1 MADFTSEFHRFI
13 ALCNEEYLIKYA
25 NKGIYN
31 RSIKEME
38 KGMSVSYEF
47 GDDYVE
53 CALSDDSVC
62 RLHADIDR
70 FSCSC
75 PSDKI
80 CKHVIIAIVYYAKNH
95 LQAGAETGEEL
106 ETYKPDFSWLLQLQ
120 PSHISKAFTP
130 AQLEEVLF
138 RLDYFEEMEVVETS
152 FLTMTLRT
160 QDISVSFDS
169 ESEIGK
175 SMCTCKAKGNCL
187 HKLEVILRYRAMH
200 QLQDRE
206 QLQASV
212 TDVSYETDVVAEA
225 KAIIAEI
232 LGIGLAKLSET
243 ICTRL
248 ELLAI
253 AAHNGNLP
261 RVEKD
266 IRGIH
271 GELNLFFQRHVKF
284 STEAL
289 LDRLSRVYLSLLAIE
304 KTDHIEAKKQLLG
317 SFKSKYHMVPQLSLY
332 ALGANPWETRS
343 GYKGIT
349 YYFYSLSDQRIYT
362 YTEARP
368 VYYEGISFSFKDS
381 YKGKVP
387 WGGLIS
393 MEELSH
399 SQVILTQAKTNREQR
414 LSSSEE
420 TRLTIVPRDNI
431 EELDLGKVLVCDW
444 SSDWK
449 DAAGDMFET
458 ALDSV
463 FLLKANKFNQ
473 VDFDQKSQQL
483 ILTIEDEQGYS
494 LPLSISY
501 QGDFARNIRHLEQ
514 NKRLLELRDVYLLV
528 QKIGDGLYPISIMQG
543 KSLTSFKLDL

>member
-1 MADFTSEFHRFI
+1 MADFTTEFHRFI

-38 KGMSVSYEF
+38 KGITVSYEF

-62 RLHADIDR
+62 RLHADIER

-80 CKHVIIAIVYYAKNH
+80 CKHVIIAIVNYAQNH
-95 LQAGAETGEEL
+95 LQAGAEAEEEQ

-152 FLTMTLRT
+152 FLTMTLHT

-212 TDVSYETDVVAEA
+212 TDVSYETDVVTEA
-225 KAIIAEI
+225 KALIAEI
-232 LGIGLAKLSET
+232 LGIGLAKLSQT

-289 LDRLSRVYLSLLAIE
+289 LDRLSRVYLSLLALE
-304 KTDHIEAKKQLLG
+304 KTDHTEAKKQLLG

-349 YYFYSLSDQRIYT
+349 YYFYSLSDLRIYT

-431 EELDLGKVLVCDW
+431 EDLDLGKVFVRDW

-463 FLLKANKFNQ
+463 FLLKANRFNE
-473 VDFDQKSQQL
+473 VDFDQKTQQL
-483 ILTIEDEQGYS
+483 ILTIEDEQCHS
-494 LPLSISY
+494 LQLSISY
-501 QGDFARNIRHLEQ
+501 QGEFARNIRHLEQ
-514 NKRLLELRDVYLLV
+514 NKRLLELREVYLLV
-528 QKIGDGLYPISIMQG
+528 QKEGDGLYPISIMQG

>member
-1 MADFTSEFHRFI
+1 MADFTLEFHRFI

-38 KGMSVSYEF
+38 KGITVSYEF
-47 GDDYVE
+47 RDDHVE

-62 RLHADIDR
+62 RLHADINR

-80 CKHVIIAIVYYAKNH
+80 CKHVIIAIVYYAQNH
-95 LQAGAETGEEL
+95 LQAGAEAEDQP

-120 PSHISKAFTP
+120 PTQIVKAFTS

-138 RLDYFEEMEVVETS
+138 RLDYVEEIEVVETS
-152 FLTMTLRT
+152 FLTIRLCT
-160 QDISVSFDS
+160 QDVSVSFDS
-169 ESEIGK
+169 DSEIGK
-175 SMCTCKAKGNCL
+175 SMCSCKAKGNCL
-187 HKLEVILRYRAMH
+187 HKLETILRYRALH
-200 QLQDRE
+200 QLYDRE
-206 QLQASV
+206 QLHASV
-212 TDVSYETDVVAEA
+212 TDVSYENEVVAEA
-225 KAIIAEI
+225 KALIAEI
-232 LGIGLAKLSET
+232 IGIGLAKLSQT

-289 LDRLSRVYLSLLAIE
+289 LDRLSRVYVSLVALE
-304 KTDHIEAKKQLLG
+304 KTDQTEAKKQLLG
-317 SFKSKYHMVPQLSLY
+317 SFKSKYHMIPQLSLY

-349 YYFYSLSDQRIYT
+349 YYFFSLGDQRLYT

-387 WGGLIS
+387 WGELIS
-393 MEELSH
+393 LEELSH
-399 SQVILTQAKTNREQR
+399 SQVILTHAKTNREQR

-420 TRLTIVPRDNI
+420 TRLAIVPRENI
-431 EELDLGKVLVCDW
+431 EELDLGKVLVRDWSCDW
-444 SSDWK
+444 K
-449 DAAGDMFET
+449 EAASDMFET
-458 ALDSV
+458 SMDSV
-463 FLLKANKFNQ
+463 FLLKAKKFNH
-473 VDFDQKSQQL
+473 VEFDQKTQQL
-483 ILTIEDEQGYS
+483 ILTIEDEQCHS
-494 LPLSISY
+494 LSLSISY
-501 QGDFARNIRHLEQ
+501 QGEFARNIRHLEQ
-514 NKRLLELRDVYLLV
+514 NKRLMELRDVYLLV
-528 QKIGDGLYPISIMQG
+528 QKIGEGLYPISIMQG

>member
-38 KGMSVSYEF
+38 KGMTVSYKF

-62 RLHADIDR
+62 RLHANIDR

-80 CKHVIIAIVYYAKNH
+80 CKHVIIAIVYYAENH
-95 LQAGAETGEEL
+95 LQAGAETEEEL

-138 RLDYFEEMEVVETS
+138 RLDYFEEMDIVETS

-225 KAIIAEI
+225 KTLIAEI
-232 LGIGLAKLSET
+232 LGIGLAKLSQT

-289 LDRLSRVYLSLLAIE
+289 LDRLSRVYLSLLALE

-420 TRLTIVPRDNI
+420 TQLTIVPRDNI
-431 EELDLGKVLVCDW
+431 EELDLGKVLVRDW

-463 FLLKANKFNQ
+463 FVLKAKKFNQ
-473 VDFDQKSQQL
+473 VDFDQKTQQL
-483 ILTIEDEQGYS
+483 ILTIEDEQCDS

-501 QGDFARNIRHLEQ
+501 QGEFARNIRHLEQ

>member
-62 RLHADIDR
+62 RLHADIER

-80 CKHVIIAIVYYAKNH
+80 CKHVIIAIVYYAQNH
-95 LQAGAETGEEL
+95 LQVGAETEEEQ

-152 FLTMTLRT
+152 FLTMTLHT

-212 TDVSYETDVVAEA
+212 TDVSYETDVVTEA
-225 KAIIAEI
+225 KALIAEI
-232 LGIGLAKLSET
+232 LGIGLAKLSQT

-289 LDRLSRVYLSLLAIE
+289 LDRLSRVYLSLLALE
-304 KTDHIEAKKQLLG
+304 KTDHTEAKKQLLG

-420 TRLTIVPRDNI
+420 TQLTIVPRDNI
-431 EELDLGKVLVCDW
+431 EELDLGKVLVRDW
-444 SSDWK
+444 SSGWK

-473 VDFDQKSQQL
+473 VDFDQKTQQL
-483 ILTIEDEQGYS
+483 ILTIEDEQSHS
-494 LPLSISY
+494 LQLSISY
-501 QGDFARNIRHLEQ
+501 QGEFARNIRHLEQ

-528 QKIGDGLYPISIMQG
+528 QELGDGLYPISIMQG

>member
-38 KGMSVSYEF
+38 KGITVSYEF

-62 RLHADIDR
+62 RLHADITR

-80 CKHVIIAIVYYAKNH
+80 CKHVIIAIVNYAQNH
-95 LQAGAETGEEL
+95 LQAGAESEEEL

-206 QLQASV
+206 QLHASV

-225 KAIIAEI
+225 KSLIAEI
-232 LGIGLAKLSET
+232 LGIGLAKLSQT

-284 STEAL
+284 STEGL
-289 LDRLSRVYLSLLAIE
+289 LDRLSRVYLSLLALE
-304 KTDHIEAKKQLLG
+304 KTDHTEAKKQLLG

-349 YYFYSLSDQRIYT
+349 YYFYSLTDQQVYT

-431 EELDLGKVLVCDW
+431 EELDLGKVFVCDW

-458 ALDSV
+458 AMDSV
-463 FLLKANKFNQ
+463 FILKAKQFNQ
-473 VDFDQKSQQL
+473 VDFDQKTQEL
-483 ILTIEDEQGYS
+483 ILTIEDEQCHS
-494 LPLSISY
+494 LQLSISY
-501 QGDFARNIRHLEQ
+501 QGEFARNIRHLEQ

>member
-62 RLHADIDR
+62 RLHADIER

-80 CKHVIIAIVYYAKNH
+80 CKHVIISIVYYAQNH
-95 LQAGAETGEEL
+95 SQAGAETEEEQ

-152 FLTMTLRT
+152 FLTMTLHT

-212 TDVSYETDVVAEA
+212 TDVSYETDVVTEA
-225 KAIIAEI
+225 KALIAEI
-232 LGIGLAKLSET
+232 LGIGLAKLSQT

-289 LDRLSRVYLSLLAIE
+289 LDRLSRVYLSLLALE
-304 KTDHIEAKKQLLG
+304 KTDHTEAKKQLLG

-420 TRLTIVPRDNI
+420 TQLTIVPRDNI
-431 EELDLGKVLVCDW
+431 EELDLGKVLVRDW
-444 SSDWK
+444 SNGWK

-473 VDFDQKSQQL
+473 VDFDQKTQQL
-483 ILTIEDEQGYS
+483 ILTIEDEQSHS
-494 LPLSISY
+494 LQLSISY
-501 QGDFARNIRHLEQ
+501 QGEFARNIRHLEQ

-528 QKIGDGLYPISIMQG
+528 QELGDGLYPISIMQG

>member
-1 MADFTSEFHRFI
+1 MADFISEFHRFI

-38 KGMSVSYEF
+38 KGMTVSYEF
-47 GDDYVE
+47 GNDYVE

-80 CKHVIIAIVYYAKNH
+80 CKHVIIAIVYYAENH
-95 LQAGAETGEEL
+95 LKAGAETGEEL

-138 RLDYFEEMEVVETS
+138 RLDYFEEMDIVETS

-169 ESEIGK
+169 DSEIGK

-206 QLQASV
+206 HLQASV

-225 KAIIAEI
+225 KALIAEI
-232 LGIGLAKLSET
+232 LGIGLAKLSQT

-289 LDRLSRVYLSLLAIE
+289 LDRLSRVYLSLLALE
-304 KTDHIEAKKQLLG
+304 KTDHTEAKKQLLG
-317 SFKSKYHMVPQLSLY
+317 SFKSKYHMVPQLNLY

-368 VYYEGISFSFKDS
+368 VYYEGITFSFKDS
-381 YKGKVP
+381 YKSKVP
-387 WGGLIS
+387 WGELIS

-420 TRLTIVPRDNI
+420 TRLTIVPRENI
-431 EELDLGKVLVCDW
+431 EELDLGKVLVRDW
-444 SSDWK
+444 SSGWK

-458 ALDSV
+458 AMDSV

-473 VDFDQKSQQL
+473 VDFDQKTQQL
-483 ILTIEDEQGYS
+483 ILTIEDEQSHS

-501 QGDFARNIRHLEQ
+501 QGEFARNIRHLEQ

-528 QKIGDGLYPISIMQG
+528 QKIRDGLYPISIMQG
-543 KSLTSFKLDL
+543 KSLTSFRLDL

>member
-62 RLHADIDR
+62 RLHADIER

-80 CKHVIIAIVYYAKNH
+80 CKHVIIAIVYYAQNH
-95 LQAGAETGEEL
+95 LQAGAETEEEQ

-152 FLTMTLRT
+152 FLTMTLHT

-169 ESEIGK
+169 DSEIGK

-212 TDVSYETDVVAEA
+212 TDVSYETDVVTEA
-225 KAIIAEI
+225 KALIAEI
-232 LGIGLAKLSET
+232 LGIGLAKLSQT

-289 LDRLSRVYLSLLAIE
+289 LDRLSRVYLSLLALE
-304 KTDHIEAKKQLLG
+304 KTDHTEAKKQLLG

-381 YKGKVP
+381 FKSKVP

-420 TRLTIVPRDNI
+420 TQLTIVPRDNI
-431 EELDLGKVLVCDW
+431 EELDLGKVLVRDW
-444 SSDWK
+444 SNGWK

-473 VDFDQKSQQL
+473 VDFDQKTQQL
-483 ILTIEDEQGYS
+483 ILTIEDEQSHS
-494 LPLSISY
+494 LQLSNSY
-501 QGDFARNIRHLEQ
+501 QGEFARNIRHLEQ

-528 QKIGDGLYPISIMQG
+528 QELGDGLYPISIMQG

>member
-38 KGMSVSYEF
+38 KGLTVSYEF
-47 GDDYVE
+47 RDDYVE

-80 CKHVIIAIVYYAKNH
+80 CKHVIIAIVYYAQNH
-95 LQAGAETGEEL
+95 LQAGAEADDEL

-120 PSHISKAFTP
+120 PAHISKAFTP
-130 AQLEEVLF
+130 AQLEEALF

-169 ESEIGK
+169 DSEIGK

-187 HKLEVILRYRAMH
+187 HKLEVILRYRALH

-212 TDVSYETDVVAEA
+212 TDVSYDTDVVAEA
-225 KAIIAEI
+225 KALIAEI
-232 LGIGLAKLSET
+232 LGIGLAKLSQT

-289 LDRLSRVYLSLLAIE
+289 LDRLSRVYLGLLALE
-304 KTDHIEAKKQLLG
+304 KTDQTEAKKQLLG

-349 YYFYSLSDQRIYT
+349 YYFYSLDDQRIYT

-387 WGGLIS
+387 WGELIS

-399 SQVILTQAKTNREQR
+399 SQVLLTQAKTNREQR

-431 EELDLGKVLVCDW
+431 EELDLGKILVHDW

-449 DAAGDMFET
+449 DGAGDMFET

-463 FLLKANKFNQ
+463 FVLKAKKFNQ
-473 VDFDQKSQQL
+473 VEFDQKTQQL
-483 ILTIEDEQGYS
+483 ILTIEDEQGHS
-494 LPLSISY
+494 LHLSISY
-501 QGDFARNIRHLEQ
+501 QGEFARNIRHLEQ

>member
-38 KGMSVSYEF
+38 KGMTVSYEF

-62 RLHADIDR
+62 RLHASIDR

-80 CKHVIIAIVYYAKNH
+80 CKHVIIAIVYYAENH
-95 LQAGAETGEEL
+95 LQAGAETEEEL

-138 RLDYFEEMEVVETS
+138 RLDYFEEMDIVETS

-225 KAIIAEI
+225 KALIAEI
-232 LGIGLAKLSET
+232 LGIGLAKLSQT
-243 ICTRL
+243 IGTRL

-289 LDRLSRVYLSLLAIE
+289 LDRLSRVYLSLLALE
-304 KTDHIEAKKQLLG
+304 KTDHTEAKKQLLG

-368 VYYEGISFSFKDS
+368 VYYEGMSFSFKDS

-387 WGGLIS
+387 WGELIS

-431 EELDLGKVLVCDW
+431 EELDLGKVFVRDW
-444 SSDWK
+444 SSGWK
-449 DAAGDMFET
+449 DAAVDMFET

-463 FLLKANKFNQ
+463 FLLKAKKFNQ
-473 VDFDQKSQQL
+473 VDFDQKTQQL
-483 ILTIEDEQGYS
+483 ILTIEDEQCHS
-494 LPLSISY
+494 LQLSISY
-501 QGDFARNIRHLEQ
+501 QGEFARNIRHLEQ

-528 QKIGDGLYPISIMQG
+528 QKIGDGLHPISIMQG

>member
-38 KGMSVSYEF
+38 KGMTVSYEF

-80 CKHVIIAIVYYAKNH
+80 CKHVIIAIVYYAENH
-95 LQAGAETGEEL
+95 LQAGAETEEEL

-138 RLDYFEEMEVVETS
+138 RLDYFEEMDIVETS

-225 KAIIAEI
+225 KALIAEI
-232 LGIGLAKLSET
+232 LGIGLAKLSQT

-266 IRGIH
+266 IRGIL

-289 LDRLSRVYLSLLAIE
+289 LDRLSRVYLSLLALE

-420 TRLTIVPRDNI
+420 TQLTIVPRDNI
-431 EELDLGKVLVCDW
+431 EELDLGKVLVRDW

-463 FLLKANKFNQ
+463 FVLKAKKFNQ
-473 VDFDQKSQQL
+473 VDFDQKTQQL
-483 ILTIEDEQGYS
+483 ILTIEDEQCDS

-501 QGDFARNIRHLEQ
+501 QGEFARNIRHLEQ

>member
-106 ETYKPDFSWLLQLQ
+106 EIYKPDFSWLLQLQ

-225 KAIIAEI
+225 KSIIAEI
-232 LGIGLAKLSET
+232 LGIGLAKLSQT

>member
-1 MADFTSEFHRFI
+1 MADFTSQFHRFI

-38 KGMSVSYEF
+38 KGMNVSYEF

-80 CKHVIIAIVYYAKNH
+80 CKHVIISIVYYAQNH
-95 LQAGAETGEEL
+95 LQAGAETEGEL
-106 ETYKPDFSWLLQLQ
+106 ATYKPDFSWLLQLQ
-120 PSHISKAFTP
+120 PSHISKAFTA

-138 RLDYFEEMEVVETS
+138 RLDYFEEMEIVETS

-225 KAIIAEI
+225 KSLIAEI
-232 LGIGLAKLSET
+232 LGIGLAKLSQT
-243 ICTRL
+243 ISTRL

-289 LDRLSRVYLSLLAIE
+289 LDRLSRVYLSLLALE
-304 KTDHIEAKKQLLG
+304 KIDHTEAKKQLLG

-387 WGGLIS
+387 WGELIS

-431 EELDLGKVLVCDW
+431 EELDLGKVVVGDW

-449 DAAGDMFET
+449 DTAGDMFET

-463 FLLKANKFNQ
+463 FILKANKFNQ
-473 VDFDQKSQQL
+473 VEFDQKTQQL
-483 ILTIEDEQGYS
+483 ILSIEDEQCQS
-494 LPLSISY
+494 LQLSISY
-501 QGDFARNIRHLEQ
+501 QGEFARNIRHLEQ

-528 QKIGDGLYPISIMQG
+528 QKIGDGIYPISIMQG

>member
-38 KGMSVSYEF
+38 KGMNVSYEF

-62 RLHADIDR
+62 RLHADINR

-80 CKHVIIAIVYYAKNH
+80 CKHVIIAIVYYAQNH
-95 LQAGAETGEEL
+95 LQAGAETVEEL

-120 PSHISKAFTP
+120 PTHISKAFTP

-138 RLDYFEEMEVVETS
+138 RLDYFEEMEIVETS

-225 KAIIAEI
+225 KSLIAEI
-232 LGIGLAKLSET
+232 LGIGLAKLSLT

-253 AAHNGNLP
+253 TAHNGNLP

-289 LDRLSRVYLSLLAIE
+289 LDRLSRVYLSLLALE
-304 KTDHIEAKKQLLG
+304 KTDHTEAKKQLLG

-387 WGGLIS
+387 WGELIS

-431 EELDLGKVLVCDW
+431 EELDLGKVFVRDW
-444 SSDWK
+444 SSDGK
-449 DAAGDMFET
+449 EAAGDMFET

-463 FLLKANKFNQ
+463 FILKGKKFNQ
-473 VDFDQKSQQL
+473 VEFDQKTQQL
-483 ILTIEDEQGYS
+483 VLTIEDEQCHS
-494 LPLSISY
+494 LQLSISY
-501 QGDFARNIRHLEQ
+501 QGEFARNIRHLEQ

>member
-232 LGIGLAKLSET
+232 LGIGLAKLSQT

-266 IRGIH
+266 LRGIH

-420 TRLTIVPRDNI
+420 TRLTIVPRDSI

>member
-38 KGMSVSYEF
+38 KGMNVSYEF

-62 RLHADIDR
+62 RLHADINR

-80 CKHVIIAIVYYAKNH
+80 CKHIIISIVYYAQNH
-95 LQAGAETGEEL
+95 LQAGAETAEEL

-120 PSHISKAFTP
+120 PTHISKAFTP

-138 RLDYFEEMEVVETS
+138 RLDYFEEMEIVETS

-175 SMCTCKAKGNCL
+175 SMCSCKAKGNCL

-225 KAIIAEI
+225 KSLIAEI
-232 LGIGLAKLSET
+232 LGIGLAKLSQT

-289 LDRLSRVYLSLLAIE
+289 LDRLSRVYLSLIALE
-304 KTDHIEAKKQLLG
+304 KIDHTEAKKQLLG

-349 YYFYSLSDQRIYT
+349 YYFYSLSDQHIYT

-387 WGGLIS
+387 WGELIS

-414 LSSSEE
+414 LSSSED

-431 EELDLGKVLVCDW
+431 EELDLGKVLVGDW
-444 SSDWK
+444 SSGWK
-449 DAAGDMFET
+449 DTAGDMFET

-463 FLLKANKFNQ
+463 FILKANKFNQ
-473 VDFDQKSQQL
+473 VEFDQKTQQL
-483 ILTIEDEQGYS
+483 LLTIEDEQCHS
-494 LPLSISY
+494 LQLSISY
-501 QGDFARNIRHLEQ
+501 QGEFVRNIRHLEQ

>member
-62 RLHADIDR
+62 RLHADIER

-80 CKHVIIAIVYYAKNH
+80 CKHVIIAIVYYAQNH
-95 LQAGAETGEEL
+95 LQVGAETEEEQ
-106 ETYKPDFSWLLQLQ
+106 ETYKPDFSWILQLQ

-152 FLTMTLRT
+152 FLTITLHT

-212 TDVSYETDVVAEA
+212 TDVSYETDVVTEA
-225 KAIIAEI
+225 KALIAEI
-232 LGIGLAKLSET
+232 LGIGLAKLSQT

-289 LDRLSRVYLSLLAIE
+289 LDRLSRVYLSLLALE
-304 KTDHIEAKKQLLG
+304 KTDHTEAKKQLLG

-381 YKGKVP
+381 YKSKVP

-420 TRLTIVPRDNI
+420 THLTIVPRDNI
-431 EELDLGKVLVCDW
+431 EELDLGKVVVRDW
-444 SSDWK
+444 SNGWK

-473 VDFDQKSQQL
+473 VDFDQKTQQL
-483 ILTIEDEQGYS
+483 ILTIEDEQSHS
-494 LPLSISY
+494 LQLSISY
-501 QGDFARNIRHLEQ
+501 QGEFARNIRHLEQ

-528 QKIGDGLYPISIMQG
+528 QEIGDGLYPISIMQG

>member
-38 KGMSVSYEF
+38 KGMSVSYKF

-62 RLHADIDR
+62 RLHADIER

-80 CKHVIIAIVYYAKNH
+80 CKHVIIAIVYYAQNH
-95 LQAGAETGEEL
+95 LQAGAETEEEQ

-152 FLTMTLRT
+152 FLTMTLHT

-212 TDVSYETDVVAEA
+212 TDVSYETDVVTEA
-225 KAIIAEI
+225 KALIAEI
-232 LGIGLAKLSET
+232 LGIGLAKLSQT

-289 LDRLSRVYLSLLAIE
+289 LDRLSRVYLSLLALE
-304 KTDHIEAKKQLLG
+304 KTDHTEAKKQLLG

-332 ALGANPWETRS
+332 SLGANPWETRS

-420 TRLTIVPRDNI
+420 TQLTIVPRDNI
-431 EELDLGKVLVCDW
+431 EELDLGKVLVRDW
-444 SSDWK
+444 SNGWK

-473 VDFDQKSQQL
+473 VDFDQKTQQL
-483 ILTIEDEQGYS
+483 ILTIEDEQSHS
-494 LPLSISY
+494 LQLSISY
-501 QGDFARNIRHLEQ
+501 QGEFARNIRHLEQ

-528 QKIGDGLYPISIMQG
+528 QEIGDGLYPISIMQG
-543 KSLTSFKLDL
+543 KSLTNFKLDL

>member
-38 KGMSVSYEF
+38 KGMTVSYEF

-62 RLHADIDR
+62 RLHADIIR

-80 CKHVIIAIVYYAKNH
+80 CKHVIIAIVYYAQNH
-95 LQAGAETGEEL
+95 LQAGAETAEEL

-120 PSHISKAFTP
+120 PTHISKAFTP

-138 RLDYFEEMEVVETS
+138 RLDYFEEMEIVETS

-212 TDVSYETDVVAEA
+212 TDVSYEPDVVAEA
-225 KAIIAEI
+225 KSLIAEI
-232 LGIGLAKLSET
+232 LGIGLAKLSQT

-289 LDRLSRVYLSLLAIE
+289 LDRLSRVYLSLLALE
-304 KTDHIEAKKQLLG
+304 KTDHTEAKKQLLG

-387 WGGLIS
+387 WGELIS

-420 TRLTIVPRDNI
+420 TRLSIVPRDNI
-431 EELDLGKVLVCDW
+431 EELDLGKVFVRDW
-444 SSDWK
+444 SSDGK
-449 DAAGDMFET
+449 NAAGDMFET

-463 FLLKANKFNQ
+463 FILKANKFNQ
-473 VDFDQKSQQL
+473 VEFDQKTQQL
-483 ILTIEDEQGYS
+483 ILTIEDEQCHS
-494 LPLSISY
+494 LQLSISY
-501 QGDFARNIRHLEQ
+501 QGKFARNIRHLEQ

>member
-38 KGMSVSYEF
+38 KGMTVSYEF
-47 GDDYVE
+47 GNDYVE

-62 RLHADIDR
+62 RLHADINR

-80 CKHVIIAIVYYAKNH
+80 CKHVIIAIVNYAQNH
-95 LQAGAETGEEL
+95 LQAGAENEEEL

-138 RLDYFEEMEVVETS
+138 RLDYFEELEVVETS

-200 QLQDRE
+200 ELQDRE

-225 KAIIAEI
+225 KALIAEI
-232 LGIGLAKLSET
+232 LGIGLAKLSQT

-289 LDRLSRVYLSLLAIE
+289 LDRLSRVYLSLLALE
-304 KTDHIEAKKQLLG
+304 KTDHTEAKKQLLG
-317 SFKSKYHMVPQLSLY
+317 SFKSKYHMVPELSLY

-431 EELDLGKVLVCDW
+431 EELDLGKVFVRDW
-444 SSDWK
+444 SSGWK

-473 VDFDQKSQQL
+473 VDFDQKTQQL
-483 ILTIEDEQGYS
+483 ILTIEDEQCQS
-494 LPLSISY
+494 LQLSISY
-501 QGDFARNIRHLEQ
+501 QGEFARNIRHLEQ

>member
-38 KGMSVSYEF
+38 KGMTVSYEF

-62 RLHADIDR
+62 RLHANIDR

-80 CKHVIIAIVYYAKNH
+80 CKHVIIAIVYYAENH
-95 LQAGAETGEEL
+95 LQAGAETEEEL

-138 RLDYFEEMEVVETS
+138 RLDYFEEMDIVETS

-225 KAIIAEI
+225 KALIAEI
-232 LGIGLAKLSET
+232 LGIGLAKLSQT

-261 RVEKD
+261 SVEKD

-289 LDRLSRVYLSLLAIE
+289 LDRLSRVYLSLLALE
-304 KTDHIEAKKQLLG
+304 RTDHIEVKKQLLG

-420 TRLTIVPRDNI
+420 TQLTIVPRDNI
-431 EELDLGKVLVCDW
+431 EELDLGKVLVRDW

-463 FLLKANKFNQ
+463 FLLKAKKFNQ
-473 VDFDQKSQQL
+473 VDFDQKTQQL
-483 ILTIEDEQGYS
+483 ILTIEDEQCDS

-501 QGDFARNIRHLEQ
+501 QGEFARNIRHLEQ

>member
-38 KGMSVSYEF
+38 KGMTVSYEF

-62 RLHADIDR
+62 RLHADMNR

-80 CKHVIIAIVYYAKNH
+80 CKHVIIAIVYYAENH
-95 LQAGAETGEEL
+95 LKAGAETEEEL

-130 AQLEEVLF
+130 VQLEEVLF
-138 RLDYFEEMEVVETS
+138 RLDYFEEMDIVETS

-187 HKLEVILRYRAMH
+187 HKLEVLLRYRAMH

-206 QLQASV
+206 HLQASV

-225 KAIIAEI
+225 KALIAEI
-232 LGIGLAKLSET
+232 LGIGLAKLSQT

-289 LDRLSRVYLSLLAIE
+289 LDRLSRVYLSLLALE
-304 KTDHIEAKKQLLG
+304 KTDHTEAKKQLLG

-349 YYFYSLSDQRIYT
+349 YYFYSLFDQRIYT

-387 WGGLIS
+387 WGELIS

-431 EELDLGKVLVCDW
+431 EELDLGKVFVRDW
-444 SSDWK
+444 SSGWK
-449 DAAGDMFET
+449 DAVGDMFET

-463 FLLKANKFNQ
+463 FLLKAKKFNQ
-473 VDFDQKSQQL
+473 VDFDQKTQQL
-483 ILTIEDEQGYS
+483 ILTIEDEQCHS
-494 LPLSISY
+494 LQLSISY
-501 QGDFARNIRHLEQ
+501 QGEFARNIRHLEQ
-514 NKRLLELRDVYLLV
+514 NKRLLELREVYLLV

>member
-13 ALCNEEYLIKYA
+13 ALCNEEYLVKYA

-38 KGMSVSYEF
+38 KGMTVSYEF
-47 GDDYVE
+47 REDYVE

-62 RLHADIDR
+62 RLHADINR

-80 CKHVIIAIVYYAKNH
+80 CKHVIIAIVNYAQNH
-95 LQAGAETGEEL
+95 LQAGAETAEEL

-138 RLDYFEEMEVVETS
+138 RLDYFEEMEIVETS

-225 KAIIAEI
+225 KSLIAEI
-232 LGIGLAKLSET
+232 LGIGLAKLSQT

-289 LDRLSRVYLSLLAIE
+289 LDRLSRVYLSLLALE
-304 KTDHIEAKKQLLG
+304 KTDHTEAKKQLLG

-349 YYFYSLSDQRIYT
+349 YYFFSLSDQRIYT

-387 WGGLIS
+387 WGELIS

-420 TRLTIVPRDNI
+420 TRLTIVPRDHI
-431 EELDLGKVLVCDW
+431 EELDLGKVLVGDW

-449 DAAGDMFET
+449 DTAGDMFET

-463 FLLKANKFNQ
+463 FILKANKFNQ
-473 VDFDQKSQQL
+473 VEFDQKTQQL
-483 ILTIEDEQGYS
+483 NLTIEDEQCHS
-494 LPLSISY
+494 LQLSISY
-501 QGDFARNIRHLEQ
+501 QGEFARNIRHLEQ

>member
-38 KGMSVSYEF
+38 KGMTVSYEF

-80 CKHVIIAIVYYAKNH
+80 CKHVIIAIVYYAENH
-95 LQAGAETGEEL
+95 LQAGAETEEEL

-120 PSHISKAFTP
+120 PSYISKAFTP

-138 RLDYFEEMEVVETS
+138 RLDYFEEMDIVETS

-225 KAIIAEI
+225 KALIAEI
-232 LGIGLAKLSET
+232 LGIGLAKLSQT

-266 IRGIH
+266 IRGIL

-289 LDRLSRVYLSLLAIE
+289 LDRLSRVYLSLLALE
-304 KTDHIEAKKQLLG
+304 KSDHIEAKKQLLG

-349 YYFYSLSDQRIYT
+349 YYFYSLSDQLIYT

-420 TRLTIVPRDNI
+420 TQLTIVPRDNI
-431 EELDLGKVLVCDW
+431 EELDLGKVLVRDW
-444 SSDWK
+444 SSGWK

-463 FLLKANKFNQ
+463 FVLKAKKFNQ
-473 VDFDQKSQQL
+473 VDFDQKTQQL
-483 ILTIEDEQGYS
+483 ILTIEDEQCDS

-501 QGDFARNIRHLEQ
+501 QGEFARNIRHLEQ

>member
-62 RLHADIDR
+62 RLHADIER

-80 CKHVIIAIVYYAKNH
+80 CKHVIIAIVYYAQNH
-95 LQAGAETGEEL
+95 LQAGAETEEEQ

-152 FLTMTLRT
+152 FLTMTLHT

-169 ESEIGK
+169 DSEIGK

-212 TDVSYETDVVAEA
+212 TDVSYETDVVTEA
-225 KAIIAEI
+225 KALIAEI
-232 LGIGLAKLSET
+232 LGIGLAKLSQT

-289 LDRLSRVYLSLLAIE
+289 LDRLSRVYLSLLALE
-304 KTDHIEAKKQLLG
+304 KTDHTEAKKQLLG

-381 YKGKVP
+381 FKSKVP

-420 TRLTIVPRDNI
+420 TQLTIVPRDNI
-431 EELDLGKVLVCDW
+431 EELDLGKVVVRDW
-444 SSDWK
+444 SNGWK
-449 DAAGDMFET
+449 DAASDMFET

-473 VDFDQKSQQL
+473 VDFDQKTQQL
-483 ILTIEDEQGYS
+483 ILTIEDEQSHS
-494 LPLSISY
+494 LQLSISY
-501 QGDFARNIRHLEQ
+501 QGEFARNIRHLEQ

-528 QKIGDGLYPISIMQG
+528 QEIGDGLYPISIMQG